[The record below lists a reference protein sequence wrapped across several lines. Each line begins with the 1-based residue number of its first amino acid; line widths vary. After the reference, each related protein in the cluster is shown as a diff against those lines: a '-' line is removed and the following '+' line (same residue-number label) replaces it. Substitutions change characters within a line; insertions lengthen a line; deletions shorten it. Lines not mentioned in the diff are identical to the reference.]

1 MSLSRREFI
10 KLCGASAAGVGLSQ
24 LALPPIVQAL
34 EKAAAGNPPVAWI
47 MGQGCT
53 GCSVSILNTVH
64 PTIAEVLTKIISM
77 KFHET
82 IMAASGELALGALE
96 KTAEE
101 YPGKFF
107 LVVEGSIPTKENGM
121 YSQVGTLK
129 GETRTIL
136 SEVLHLGQKAAAV
149 VAVGTDASY
158 GGIPAAKP
166 NPTGAKSVMEIFKER
181 GIKTPVINVP
191 GCPPNPDWMV
201 GTLAHV
207 LLYGVPELDEHG
219 RPLLF
224 FGSLIH
230 DNCPYRGYFEYG
242 VFAKSFGD
250 EGCRYQLGCKG
261 PETYADCWKR
271 RWNNGVNWCVQN
283 ALCIGCVQ
291 PDFWDKFEPLYESLG

>member
-1 MSLSRREFI
+1 MEFSRRDFI

-34 EKAAAGNPPVAWI
+34 EKAAAGNPPVLWI

-64 PTIAEVLTKIISM
+64 PTIAEVLTKIVSM

-82 IMAASGELALGALE
+82 VMAAEGELAIEAME
-96 KTAEE
+96 HTAKE
-101 YPGKFF
+101 YPGKFY
-107 LVVEGSIPTKENGM
+107 LVVEGAIPIKENGM
-121 YSQVGTLK
+121 YSQVGTYK

-136 SEVLHLGQKAAAV
+136 SEVLHLGEKAAAV
-149 VAVGTDASY
+149 AAVGACATY

-166 NPTGAKSVMEIFKER
+166 NPTGAKGVMEIFKGH
-181 GIKTPVINVP
+181 GIKTPVINIP

-207 LLYGVPELDEHG
+207 LLYGMPQLDGEG
-219 RPLLF
+219 RPQLF
-224 FGSLIH
+224 FGTLIH
-230 DNCPYRGYFEYG
+230 DNCPFRGYFEYG
-242 VFAKSFGD
+242 VFAKQFND
-250 EGCRYQLGCKG
+250 DGCRYKLGCKG

-271 RWNNGVNWCVQN
+271 KWNGGVNWCVQN

-291 PDFWDKFEPLYESLG
+291 PDFWDKYAPIYESLG